1 MSFGSFLLAG
11 LRTLDVRFQIVDE
24 QSQEAAIVD
33 PVAPETVVEA
43 VKAEQVK
50 LTTVLTTHHHW

>member
-11 LRTLDVRFQIVDE
+11 LRTLDFWFQIVDE

>member
-1 MSFGSFLLAG
+1 MLAG
-11 LRTLDVRFQIVDE
+11 LRTLDVWFQIVDE